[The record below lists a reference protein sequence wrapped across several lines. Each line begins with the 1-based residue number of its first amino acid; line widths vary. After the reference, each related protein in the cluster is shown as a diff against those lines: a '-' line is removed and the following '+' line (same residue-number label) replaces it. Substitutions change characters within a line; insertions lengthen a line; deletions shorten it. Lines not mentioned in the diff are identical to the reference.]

1 MTDTIYRRPQDYE
14 LEHRGDD
21 DDVAFYGQLVERF
34 EPRRILELACGS
46 GRLTAPIAERRPDAP
61 LEVVGVE
68 LSESML
74 ALAHQRVG
82 EASELVRQ
90 RVSLHKGD
98 MRTWSSDRLF
108 DLVII
113 GCSSITH
120 LLRLEDRLQVWR
132 NARRLLSPGGR
143 LVIDVTMADIRT
155 FSASLETPPRALLE
169 IDADREDEGTHE
181 RLIRSKTT
189 RYDPNNQ
196 LARVTFLYDKFQADR
211 PVDRYVSD
219 FESHVYYPAE
229 LELLFLHTGFTIEHV
244 WSDFSF
250 KAPGLRTREVVIVGQ
265 VSGALHGDG

>member
-14 LEHRGDD
+14 LEHRGDV

-34 EPRRILELACGS
+34 EPGRILELACGS
-46 GRLTAPIAERRPDAP
+46 GRLTAPLAERRPEAT

-74 ALAHQRVG
+74 ALARQRV
-82 EASELVRQ
+82 EDASELVRR
-90 RVSLHKGD
+90 RVSLHQGD
-98 MRTWSSDRLF
+98 MRTWTSDRLF
-108 DLVII
+108 DMVLI

-143 LVIDVTMADIRT
+143 FVIDITMPDIRS
-155 FSASLETPPRALLE
+155 FGSSLETPPRALLE
-169 IDADREDEGTHE
+169 IDSDREDDSTGE

-189 RYDPNNQ
+189 RYDPYRQ
-196 LARVTFLYDKFQADR
+196 RAKVTFVYDKFQAER

-244 WSDFSF
+244 WADFSP
-250 KAPGLRTREVVIVGQ
+250 KPPGSRTRELVMVGQ
-265 VSGALHGDG
+265 AT